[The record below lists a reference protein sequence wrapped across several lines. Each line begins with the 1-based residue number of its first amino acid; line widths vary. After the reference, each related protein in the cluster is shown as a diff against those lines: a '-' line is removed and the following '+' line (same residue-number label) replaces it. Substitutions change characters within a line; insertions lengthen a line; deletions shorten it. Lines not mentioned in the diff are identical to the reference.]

1 VAENQD
7 FYSVLG
13 VTRSSSA
20 EEIQRAYRKLAR
32 TYHPDVNKDP
42 AAEERF
48 KEISEAYDVLS
59 DPETRTKYDRYGS
72 SFRQVPDG
80 GAGSETRERAQ
91 RVNRSGWEEAQD
103 FDSWT
108 SGGFDGFDGID
119 LDDLFGG
126 TFGRRRRTPTR
137 GADQEATIEI
147 SLEDAFKGAKRR
159 ITLPGV
165 NGQRSY
171 DVTIP
176 PGVIEGQRI
185 RLAGQGGQG
194 SNGQPGDLYL
204 IVHIAPHS
212 RFRLDGRDIYVD
224 LPVAPWEAALG
235 AKVAV
240 EGPGGDAKLT
250 VPAGT
255 SSGRKLRLR
264 GRGLPN
270 PKGTPGNLY
279 AEVRIMVPRRLNER
293 EKSLFEELARESDF
307 DPRRRP

>member
-1 VAENQD
+1 MAENQD

-20 EEIQRAYRKLAR
+20 EDIQRAYRKLAR

-59 DPETRTKYDRYGS
+59 DPETRVKYDRFGS
-72 SFRQVPDG
+72 SFRQVRD
-80 GAGSETRERAQ
+80 GAGPETRERAQ
-91 RVNRSGWEEAQD
+91 RSDHSGWEGTRG

-108 SGGFDGFDGID
+108 SGEFDGID
-119 LDDLFGG
+119 MDDLFDGM
-126 TFGRRRRTPTR
+126 FGRRRRSPTR

-147 SLEDAFKGAKRR
+147 SLEDAFKGAMKR

-171 DVTIP
+171 DVKIP

-185 RLAGQGGQG
+185 RLSGQGGQG
-194 SNGQPGDLYL
+194 GNGQPGDLYL
-204 IVHIAPHS
+204 IVHIAPHP

-240 EGPGGDAKLT
+240 EGPVGDAKLT

-270 PKGTPGNLY
+270 PKSTPGNLY
-279 AEVRIMVPRRLNER
+279 AEVRIMVPRRLSER

>member
-1 VAENQD
+1 MAEDQD

-20 EEIQRAYRKLAR
+20 DEIQRAYRKLAR

-59 DPETRTKYDRYGS
+59 DPETRAKYDRFGS

-80 GAGSETRERAQ
+80 ASAAEWERAQ
-91 RVNRSGWEEAQD
+91 RVNRRGSEGTQD

-108 SGGFDGFDGID
+108 TGEFDGID
-119 LDDLFGG
+119 LDDLFGNM
-126 TFGRRRRTPTR
+126 FGRRRRSPTR

-171 DVTIP
+171 DVKIP

-185 RLAGQGGQG
+185 RLSGQGGQG

-204 IVHIAPHS
+204 IVHIAPHP
-212 RFRLDGRDIYVD
+212 RFRIDGRDIYVD
-224 LPVAPWEAALG
+224 LLVAPWEAALG

-279 AEVRIMVPRRLNER
+279 AEVRIMVPRRLSER

>member
-1 VAENQD
+1 MAEDQD

-59 DPETRTKYDRYGS
+59 DPETRIKYDRFGS

-80 GAGSETRERAQ
+80 ADPETWERSQ
-91 RVNRSGWEEAQD
+91 RVNHSGWEGTQG

-108 SGGFDGFDGID
+108 GGGFDGID

-126 TFGRRRRTPTR
+126 TFGRRRRSPTR

-147 SLEDAFKGAKRR
+147 ALEDAFKGAKRR

-204 IVHIAPHS
+204 IVHIAPHP

-293 EKSLFEELARESDF
+293 EKSLFEELS
-307 DPRRRP
+307 P

>member
-1 VAENQD
+1 VAEDQD

-59 DPETRTKYDRYGS
+59 DPESRIKYDRFGS
-72 SFRQVPDG
+72 SFRQVPNG
-80 GAGSETRERAQ
+80 VSPESWGRAQ
-91 RVNRSGWEEAQD
+91 RVNPSGWEGTQG

-108 SGGFDGFDGID
+108 AGEFDGID

-126 TFGRRRRTPTR
+126 MFGRRQRSPTR

-147 SLEDAFKGAKRR
+147 SLEDAFKGAKRK

-171 DVTIP
+171 DVKIP

-194 SNGQPGDLYL
+194 GNGQPGDLYL
-204 IVHIAPHS
+204 IVHIAAHP

-264 GRGLPN
+264 RRGLPN
-270 PKGTPGNLY
+270 PNGTPGNLY

>member
-1 VAENQD
+1 MAEDQD

-59 DPETRTKYDRYGS
+59 DPETRIKYDRFGS

-80 GAGSETRERAQ
+80 ASPEAWERAQ
-91 RVNRSGWEEAQD
+91 RVNRRGWEGTQD

-108 SGGFDGFDGID
+108 AGEFDGID

-126 TFGRRRRTPTR
+126 MFGRRRRSPTR

-171 DVTIP
+171 DVKIP

-185 RLAGQGGQG
+185 RLSGQGGQG

-204 IVHIAPHS
+204 IVHIAPHPVFVSTGATSMSISLSHRGRRLSVPRSPS
-212 RFRLDGRDIYVD
+212 RDRGATPSSPFQPEP
-224 LPVAPWEAALG
+224 LPG
-235 AKVAV
+235 A
-240 EGPGGDAKLT
+240 
-250 VPAGT
+250 
-255 SSGRKLRLR
+255 SSGCGAGAFQTLRAPPAISTRKS
-264 GRGLPN
+264 G
-270 PKGTPGNLY
+270 
-279 AEVRIMVPRRLNER
+279 
-293 EKSLFEELARESDF
+293 SWCLAA
-307 DPRRRP
+307 

>member
-1 VAENQD
+1 VAEDQD

-59 DPETRTKYDRYGS
+59 DPETRIKYDRFGS

-80 GAGSETRERAQ
+80 VGQEPRERAQ
-91 RVNRSGWEEAQD
+91 RTNHSGWEGGQG

-108 SGGFDGFDGID
+108 AGGFDGID

-126 TFGRRRRTPTR
+126 TFGRRRRSQIR

-147 SLEDAFKGAKRR
+147 SLEDAFKGANRK

-171 DVTIP
+171 DVKIP

-194 SNGQPGDLYL
+194 GNGQPGDLYL
-204 IVHIAPHS
+204 IVHIAAHP

-270 PKGTPGNLY
+270 PKSTPGNLY

>member
-1 VAENQD
+1 MRTQK
-7 FYSVLG
+7 LG
-13 VTRSSSA
+13 GGPSGSTR
-20 EEIQRAYRKLAR
+20 
-32 TYHPDVNKDP
+32 V
-42 AAEERF
+42 
-48 KEISEAYDVLS
+48 
-59 DPETRTKYDRYGS
+59 
-72 SFRQVPDG
+72 G
-80 GAGSETRERAQ
+80 GRLTQG
-91 RVNRSGWEEAQD
+91 

-108 SGGFDGFDGID
+108 AGGFDGID

-126 TFGRRRRTPTR
+126 TFGRRRRSPTR

-147 SLEDAFKGAKRR
+147 SLEDAFKGSKKR

-176 PGVIEGQRI
+176 PGVVDGQRI

-194 SNGQPGDLYL
+194 SNGQSGDLYL
-204 IVHIAPHS
+204 IVHIAPHP

-250 VPAGT
+250 VPAGS

-270 PKGTPGNLY
+270 PKGAPGNLY
-279 AEVRIMVPRRLNER
+279 AEVRIMVPRRLKER